1 MVQLREFSSQPFDKI
16 LGLAMRGALEVS
28 GIMNSI
34 NKKKN
39 IPKAL
44 LDARCS
50 LVNNKINIKYS
61 S

>member
-1 MVQLREFSSQPFDKI
+1 
-16 LGLAMRGALEVS
+16 MRGALEVS

>member
-1 MVQLREFSSQPFDKI
+1 
-16 LGLAMRGALEVS
+16 MRGALEVS

-34 NKKKN
+34 NKEKS

-44 LDARCS
+44 LDARYN

>member
-1 MVQLREFSSQPFDKI
+1 MQLRGFSFQLFDKI
-16 LGLAMRGALEVS
+16 LGLRMRGTLEVS

-34 NKKKN
+34 NKEKS

-44 LDARCS
+44 LDARYN

>member
-34 NKKKN
+34 KKK
-39 IPKAL
+39 KKH
-44 LDARCS
+44 S
-50 LVNNKINIKYS
+50 
-61 S
+61 